1 MLGSCPEPSKAST
14 SPHRNSFIF
23 RVSNFHAFFGSP
35 VFLNHQNLILPKF
48 HIFEILGCS
57 SPHQILMFPLI
68 SHLFEV
74 LEQASSHHHSP
85 TFYLKNHHFPACASS
100 HFRLRKAFFPRS
112 SDWGSACGTLPHR
125 CGSSYRFR
133 WHRNSKKNQV
143 ESFRKRSGNTS
154 VVL

>member
-1 MLGSCPEPSKAST
+1 MLDSCPEPSKAST

-85 TFYLKNHHFPACASS
+85 TFSRKNHHFPACALPTFDFERRFSRDPPTEALLVAPFHTVAVLHTDS
-100 HFRLRKAFFPRS
+100 DDTGIPKKPGRK
-112 SDWGSACGTLPHR
+112 L
-125 CGSSYRFR
+125 
-133 WHRNSKKNQV
+133 
-143 ESFRKRSGNTS
+143 
-154 VVL
+154 